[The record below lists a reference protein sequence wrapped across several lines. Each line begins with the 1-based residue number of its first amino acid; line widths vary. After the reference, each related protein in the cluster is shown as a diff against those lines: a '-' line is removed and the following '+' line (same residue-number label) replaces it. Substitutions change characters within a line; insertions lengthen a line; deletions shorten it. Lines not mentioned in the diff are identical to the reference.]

1 LAVGGLGGFA
11 VRPYPLADDL
21 LRPMLRVAALLGV
34 GSVGLLTGIARGLP
48 GVRGHGLAP
57 DRLAKAILRKV
68 K

>member
-1 LAVGGLGGFA
+1 MAVGGLGGFA

-21 LRPMLRVAALLGV
+21 LGPMLRVAALLGV
-34 GSVGLLTGIARGLP
+34 SSVTLIQGIAHGLP
-48 GVRGHGLAP
+48 ELRGHHLNP